1 MDLQKMILSN
11 PRDGVQQKINERI
24 MQEMIND
31 DFVNMVKKNMEPWR
45 RLMSCYRCAIMEVET
60 KFRVLNEEFSLQYD
74 RNPIENIKTRLK
86 TMESIA
92 GKMKRK
98 GLPVN
103 LTSLEENI
111 FDVAGVRVICSFPE
125 DIYMLEECFLK
136 QDDVRLIER
145 KDYIQNA
152 KPSGYRSLHLI
163 VETPIFLENEKRMMK
178 VEVQLRT
185 IAMDFWASLDHK
197 LQYKKNIS
205 EDMQESLKAQL
216 LECAN
221 ISADLDKRMEAI
233 RNQLEEAQSECKP

>member
-1 MDLQKMILSN
+1 
-11 PRDGVQQKINERI
+11 
-24 MQEMIND
+24 
-31 DFVNMVKKNMEPWR
+31 
-45 RLMSCYRCAIMEVET
+45 
-60 KFRVLNEEFSLQYD
+60 
-74 RNPIENIKTRLK
+74 
-86 TMESIA
+86 
-92 GKMKRK
+92 
-98 GLPVN
+98 LPVN

-233 RNQLEEAQSECKP
+233 RNQLEEAQSESKP